1 MEMIFHMRLIKI
13 SQSLI
18 VASGE
23 KKNFLEFEGG
33 LQVEVSD
40 VEYRKSLEKFTR
52 PKINVLLEDE
62 GVQQL

>member
-1 MEMIFHMRLIKI
+1 MRLIKI

-18 VASGE
+18 VSSGE

-33 LQVEVSD
+33 LQIEVSEI
-40 VEYRKSLEKFTR
+40 EYKKFYEQFNKS
-52 PKINVLLEDE
+52 KINHLVEDE

>member
-1 MEMIFHMRLIKI
+1 MKLIKI

-18 VASGE
+18 VSSGE

-33 LQVEVSD
+33 LQIEVSEI
-40 VEYRKSLEKFTR
+40 EYKKFYEQFTKSKTNYL
-52 PKINVLLEDE
+52 VEDE